1 MPYLLLPKEITSFE
15 KRYTAKMNK
24 VALIFF
30 YLHIPIIMGVAYV
43 AGTGMWTALALTL
56 IVVAGPTAAYYLFSN
71 LRSVSIVC
79 GITAMLLGGLLVHFG
94 QGPLQVEMH
103 FYFFALLAM
112 LCMFA
117 NPAVNLAAAG
127 TAAVHHLTVFLFLPA
142 SFVNYDAA
150 WWVVA
155 VHSAFVV
162 METAAACYI
171 SRQFFDNVI
180 GLEKIIDART
190 STIREQQSQMK
201 LILDNVAEGLITV
214 DLEGKISGSGSKVLT
229 DWFGEPTAEQ
239 PVAKWLAEK
248 DAKFAEW
255 FDLSLES
262 VTDGFLPQEV
272 AIAQMPSSISVG
284 DRNYTV
290 SYQLIDTRADKQQA
304 PENEKREFERPE
316 VSEEPKKML
325 LVITDVTEAL
335 IKAATEAR
343 QAELL
348 ELFQHINRDRSG
360 FLEFLSEAEQ
370 LMIEFSEGK
379 YDDLDHLKR
388 LVHTLKGNAAIFG
401 MGTLSGL
408 CHAIE
413 TKIDDEGE
421 APSEFEVAQVGKA
434 WADVRSDLAQV
445 LGETND
451 EGITLEDADYQ
462 SILRAIA
469 AGTEYGKVQK
479 MIESW
484 QLEPTSRRLSTIGKQ
499 LEGLAERLGK
509 NNVTVKLESNDLRF
523 DSEHFAPFWSSF
535 IHVLRNTVDH
545 GVEDS
550 ESRTESGKS
559 SESTITVSTSSD
571 TETNEFVVSV
581 EDDGPGVNWTRLKEK
596 ASEQGVDVN
605 SLNDQSDLL
614 FMSGL
619 SSKSEVSDVSG
630 RGVGMSA
637 VAETCKELG
646 GNVEVTSE
654 TGKGTCFNFR
664 FPMNERVY
672 EGHVAL
678 LNNIKA
684 A

>member
-30 YLHIPIIMGVAYV
+30 YLHIPFIMAVAYV
-43 AGTGMWTALALTL
+43 AGTGVWLALALSL
-56 IVVAGPTAAYYLFSN
+56 LVVAGPTAAYFLFSN

-127 TAAVHHLTVFLFLPA
+127 TAAVHHLAVFVFLPT

-162 METAAACYI
+162 METLAACYI

-214 DLEGKISGSGSKVLT
+214 DLEGNISGSGSKVLT
-229 DWFGEPTAEQ
+229 DWFGEPTANQ
-239 PVAKWLAEK
+239 SVAEWLTEK

-255 FDLSLES
+255 FELSLES

-272 AIAQMPSSISVG
+272 AISQMPSSISVG

-290 SYQLIDTRADKQQA
+290 SYQLIDTRAETP
-304 PENEKREFERPE
+304 PEHEQREFERPE
-316 VSEEPKKML
+316 NLEEPKKML

-335 IKAATEAR
+335 IKAATQAR

-370 LMIEFSEGK
+370 LMVEFSEGK

-408 CHAIE
+408 CHTIE

-421 APSEFEVAQVGKA
+421 APSEFEVAQVSKA
-434 WADVRSDLAQV
+434 WSNVRSDLAQV
-445 LGETND
+445 LGETTD
-451 EGITLEDADYQ
+451 EGITLEDDDYQ

-469 AGTEYGKVQK
+469 DGTDYSKVKK

-509 NNVTVKLESNDLRF
+509 DNVSVKLESNNLRF
-523 DSEHFAPFWSSF
+523 DSDHFAPFWSSF

-550 ESRTESGKS
+550 ESRAASGKS
-559 SESTITVSTSSD
+559 AESTIVVSTSRDIDS
-571 TETNEFVVSV
+571 NEFVVSIR
-581 EDDGPGVNWTRLKEK
+581 DDGPGVNWTRLKEK
-596 ASEQGVDVN
+596 ASEQGIDVG
-605 SLNDQSDLL
+605 SLNSQSDLL

-646 GNVEVTSE
+646 GNVQVTSE
-654 TGKGTCFNFR
+654 PGNGTCFNFR
-664 FPMNERVY
+664 FPMNENVY
-672 EGHVAL
+672 EGHTAL
-678 LNNIKA
+678 LQGIKA